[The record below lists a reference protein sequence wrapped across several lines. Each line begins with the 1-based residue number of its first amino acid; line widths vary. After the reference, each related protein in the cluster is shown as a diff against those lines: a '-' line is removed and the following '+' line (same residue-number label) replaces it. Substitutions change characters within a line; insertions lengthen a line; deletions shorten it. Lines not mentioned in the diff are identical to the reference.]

1 MNFTATS
8 IDNIERF
15 NHEYQTL
22 TSFAMY
28 VGSSGQHSEVK
39 ENILEAQ

>member
-1 MNFTATS
+1 
-8 IDNIERF
+8 
-15 NHEYQTL
+15 L

-39 ENILEAQ
+39 ENILEAQWVIEVKTMELGGSLGNIKIE